1 MKNLDLSTLPAKK
14 RKQIVSCLRAGIQLL
29 YFLFLPSVFTA
40 AFNGVKYIFTQ
51 LGQGEKIEM
60 TAFVSALLLVCAF
73 TIVFGRFFC
82 GFACAFGS
90 LGDAM
95 HAIYGII
102 CKKRKKKP
110 RRIKPELAKK
120 LALLENQGTTAK
132 TGTAGNAAKETTT
145 DNGPQINEMQDKLKT
160 AVLKGN
166 RNGIVKITKE
176 ALESGEKPAELLNQV
191 LLPAINQVGEF
202 FDQGK
207 YFLPQLI
214 ASAEA
219 MKNSIEV
226 LEPLLQTGGTGEEMP
241 VVVIATVEG
250 DIHDIGK
257 NLVALMLKNHGFHVI
272 DLGKDVPQAKIL
284 ESAKEHHAEFIALSA
299 LMTTTMQ
306 RMREIVAA
314 AKEEGITAKIIIGG
328 AVITQEYAD
337 EIGADGYSKDA
348 ADAVK
353 LAKSLM

>member
-110 RRIKPELAKK
+110 RCIKPELAKK
-120 LALLENQGTTAK
+120 LVLIKYGILLLIALCCFAGVYQKARGTSPWDVFSMLH
-132 TGTAGNAAKETTT
+132 AGNA
-145 DNGPQINEMQDKLKT
+145 KT
-160 AVLKGN
+160 AS
-166 RNGIVKITKE
+166 
-176 ALESGEKPAELLNQV
+176 AAAAPAR
-191 LLPAINQVGEF
+191 
-202 FDQGK
+202 D
-207 YFLPQLI
+207 
-214 ASAEA
+214 SARQQWNCHP
-219 MKNSIEV
+219 MDPWKS
-226 LEPLLQTGGTGEEMP
+226 P
-241 VVVIATVEG
+241 ATVS
-250 DIHDIGK
+250 
-257 NLVALMLKNHGFHVI
+257 
-272 DLGKDVPQAKIL
+272 
-284 ESAKEHHAEFIALSA
+284 SARNVLIRVQKAISA
-299 LMTTTMQ
+299 
-306 RMREIVAA
+306 A
-314 AKEEGITAKIIIGG
+314 G
-328 AVITQEYAD
+328 
-337 EIGADGYSKDA
+337 
-348 ADAVK
+348 
-353 LAKSLM
+353 

>member
-110 RRIKPELAKK
+110 IRIKPELAKK
-120 LALLENQGTTAK
+120 LALVKYGILLLIALCCFAGVYQKARGTSPWDVFSMLHAGNFRLSSYIPGIVLLVLILVGMFFEERFFCHFLCPMGAVFSLLPILPFFTLHRKRENCIRGCSETVPVSS
-132 TGTAGNAAKETTT
+132 GTAIRWIRG
-145 DNGPQINEMQDKLKT
+145 DLRRLFPVPEM
-160 AVLKGN
+160 
-166 RNGIVKITKE
+166 
-176 ALESGEKPAELLNQV
+176 
-191 LLPAINQVGEF
+191 
-202 FDQGK
+202 
-207 YFLPQLI
+207 Y
-214 ASAEA
+214 
-219 MKNSIEV
+219 
-226 LEPLLQTGGTGEEMP
+226 
-241 VVVIATVEG
+241 
-250 DIHDIGK
+250 
-257 NLVALMLKNHGFHVI
+257 
-272 DLGKDVPQAKIL
+272 
-284 ESAKEHHAEFIALSA
+284 
-299 LMTTTMQ
+299 
-306 RMREIVAA
+306 
-314 AKEEGITAKIIIGG
+314 
-328 AVITQEYAD
+328 
-337 EIGADGYSKDA
+337 
-348 ADAVK
+348 
-353 LAKSLM
+353 

>member
-110 RRIKPELAKK
+110 RCIKPELAKK
-120 LALLENQGTTAK
+120 LVLIKYGILLLIALCCFAGVYLKARGTSPWDVFSMLH
-132 TGTAGNAAKETTT
+132 AGNFRLSSYIPGIVLLVLILVGMFFEERFFCRFLCPM
-145 DNGPQINEMQDKLKT
+145 G
-160 AVLKGN
+160 AVFSLLPILPFFTLHRKRENCIRGCSACTRQCPSAVELPSDGSVEISGDCFQCQKCIDTCPKGN
-166 RNGIVKITKE
+166 IRCGVKELHGNEILFTLFRAVFLLTLLLWAGI
-176 ALESGEKPAELLNQV
+176 
-191 LLPAINQVGEF
+191 
-202 FDQGK
+202 
-207 YFLPQLI
+207 
-214 ASAEA
+214 
-219 MKNSIEV
+219 
-226 LEPLLQTGGTGEEMP
+226 
-241 VVVIATVEG
+241 
-250 DIHDIGK
+250 
-257 NLVALMLKNHGFHVI
+257 
-272 DLGKDVPQAKIL
+272 
-284 ESAKEHHAEFIALSA
+284 
-299 LMTTTMQ
+299 
-306 RMREIVAA
+306 
-314 AKEEGITAKIIIGG
+314 
-328 AVITQEYAD
+328 
-337 EIGADGYSKDA
+337 
-348 ADAVK
+348 
-353 LAKSLM
+353 

>member
-110 RRIKPELAKK
+110 RCIKPELAKK
-120 LALLENQGTTAK
+120 LVLIKYGILLLIALCYFAGVYQKARGTSPWDVFSMLH
-132 TGTAGNAAKETTT
+132 AGNFRLSSYIPGIVLLVLILVGMFFEERFFCRFLCPM
-145 DNGPQINEMQDKLKT
+145 G
-160 AVLKGN
+160 AVFSLLPILPFFTLHRKRENCIRGCSACTRQCPSAVELPSDGSVEISGDCFQCQKCIDTCPKGN
-166 RNGIVKITKE
+166 IRCGVKELHGNEILFTLFRAVFLLTLLLWAGI
-176 ALESGEKPAELLNQV
+176 
-191 LLPAINQVGEF
+191 
-202 FDQGK
+202 
-207 YFLPQLI
+207 
-214 ASAEA
+214 
-219 MKNSIEV
+219 
-226 LEPLLQTGGTGEEMP
+226 
-241 VVVIATVEG
+241 
-250 DIHDIGK
+250 
-257 NLVALMLKNHGFHVI
+257 
-272 DLGKDVPQAKIL
+272 
-284 ESAKEHHAEFIALSA
+284 
-299 LMTTTMQ
+299 
-306 RMREIVAA
+306 
-314 AKEEGITAKIIIGG
+314 
-328 AVITQEYAD
+328 
-337 EIGADGYSKDA
+337 
-348 ADAVK
+348 
-353 LAKSLM
+353 

>member
-51 LGQGEKIEM
+51 IGQGEKIEM

-120 LALLENQGTTAK
+120 LALVKYGILLLIALCCFAGVYQKARGTSPWDVFSMLHAGNFRLSSYIPGIVLLVLILVGMFFEERFFCRFLCPMGSCRSLLCTGNAK
-132 TGTAGNAAKETTT
+132 T
-145 DNGPQINEMQDKLKT
+145 
-160 AVLKGN
+160 
-166 RNGIVKITKE
+166 
-176 ALESGEKPAELLNQV
+176 
-191 LLPAINQVGEF
+191 
-202 FDQGK
+202 
-207 YFLPQLI
+207 
-214 ASAEA
+214 ASAA
-219 MKNSIEV
+219 AAPARDSARQRWNCHPMDPWRS
-226 LEPLLQTGGTGEEMP
+226 P
-241 VVVIATVEG
+241 ATVS
-250 DIHDIGK
+250 
-257 NLVALMLKNHGFHVI
+257 
-272 DLGKDVPQAKIL
+272 
-284 ESAKEHHAEFIALSA
+284 SARNVLIRVQKAISA
-299 LMTTTMQ
+299 
-306 RMREIVAA
+306 A
-314 AKEEGITAKIIIGG
+314 G
-328 AVITQEYAD
+328 
-337 EIGADGYSKDA
+337 
-348 ADAVK
+348 
-353 LAKSLM
+353 

>member
-110 RRIKPELAKK
+110 RCIKPELAKK
-120 LALLENQGTTAK
+120 TGAGQIRHSASDCSLLLCRSLSESKRNKPVGCLFH
-132 TGTAGNAAKETTT
+132 AACGKFPTF
-145 DNGPQINEMQDKLKT
+145 
-160 AVLKGN
+160 
-166 RNGIVKITKE
+166 
-176 ALESGEKPAELLNQV
+176 LL
-191 LLPAINQVGEF
+191 
-202 FDQGK
+202 
-207 YFLPQLI
+207 Y
-214 ASAEA
+214 SRHC
-219 MKNSIEV
+219 S
-226 LEPLLQTGGTGEEMP
+226 
-241 VVVIATVEG
+241 
-250 DIHDIGK
+250 
-257 NLVALMLKNHGFHVI
+257 
-272 DLGKDVPQAKIL
+272 
-284 ESAKEHHAEFIALSA
+284 S
-299 LMTTTMQ
+299 
-306 RMREIVAA
+306 
-314 AKEEGITAKIIIGG
+314 
-328 AVITQEYAD
+328 
-337 EIGADGYSKDA
+337 GADPGRH
-348 ADAVK
+348 V
-353 LAKSLM
+353 L

>member
-110 RRIKPELAKK
+110 IRIKPELAKK
-120 LALLENQGTTAK
+120 LALVKYGILLLIALCCFAGVYQKARGTSPWDVFSMLR
-132 TGTAGNAAKETTT
+132 AGNVHLSGYWLGIILLAGILVGMALCERFFCRFLCPM
-145 DNGPQINEMQDKLKT
+145 G
-160 AVLKGN
+160 AVF
-166 RNGIVKITKE
+166 
-176 ALESGEKPAELLNQV
+176 S
-191 LLPAINQVGEF
+191 LLPM
-202 FDQGK
+202 
-207 YFLPQLI
+207 LPMFSVRRKQEQC
-214 ASAEA
+214 AKGCSACTRCCPADLTLPEA
-219 MKNSIEV
+219 GSWSVNGACFQCQKCVDICPKKNAHS
-226 LEPLLQTGGTGEEMP
+226 G
-241 VVVIATVEG
+241 
-250 DIHDIGK
+250 IGK
-257 NLVALMLKNHGFHVI
+257 LRGNEIWFTILRAVVLGVVLVLA
-272 DLGKDVPQAKIL
+272 
-284 ESAKEHHAEFIALSA
+284 
-299 LMTTTMQ
+299 
-306 RMREIVAA
+306 
-314 AKEEGITAKIIIGG
+314 GI
-328 AVITQEYAD
+328 
-337 EIGADGYSKDA
+337 
-348 ADAVK
+348 
-353 LAKSLM
+353 

>member
-110 RRIKPELAKK
+110 RCIKPELAKK
-120 LALLENQGTTAK
+120 LVLIKYGILL
-132 TGTAGNAAKETTT
+132 
-145 DNGPQINEMQDKLKT
+145 
-160 AVLKGN
+160 
-166 RNGIVKITKE
+166 
-176 ALESGEKPAELLNQV
+176 
-191 LLPAINQVGEF
+191 
-202 FDQGK
+202 
-207 YFLPQLI
+207 LI
-214 ASAEA
+214 ALCCFAGVYQKVYTES
-219 MKNSIEV
+219 
-226 LEPLLQTGGTGEEMP
+226 LREPARGMFFP
-241 VVVIATVEG
+241 CC
-250 DIHDIGK
+250 
-257 NLVALMLKNHGFHVI
+257 
-272 DLGKDVPQAKIL
+272 
-284 ESAKEHHAEFIALSA
+284 
-299 LMTTTMQ
+299 
-306 RMREIVAA
+306 MREISDFPLIFQALF
-314 AKEEGITAKIIIGG
+314 
-328 AVITQEYAD
+328 
-337 EIGADGYSKDA
+337 SWC
-348 ADAVK
+348 
-353 LAKSLM
+353 

>member
-110 RRIKPELAKK
+110 RCIKPELAKK
-120 LALLENQGTTAK
+120 LVLIKYGILIALCCFAGVYQKARGTSPWDVFSMLH
-132 TGTAGNAAKETTT
+132 AGNFRLSSYIPGIVLLVLILVGMFFEERFFCRFLCPM
-145 DNGPQINEMQDKLKT
+145 G
-160 AVLKGN
+160 AVFSLLPILPFFTLHRKRENCIRGCSACTRQCPSAVELPSDGSVEISGDCFQCQKCIDTCPKGN
-166 RNGIVKITKE
+166 IRCGVKELHGNEILFTLFRAVFLLTLLLWAGI
-176 ALESGEKPAELLNQV
+176 
-191 LLPAINQVGEF
+191 
-202 FDQGK
+202 
-207 YFLPQLI
+207 
-214 ASAEA
+214 
-219 MKNSIEV
+219 
-226 LEPLLQTGGTGEEMP
+226 
-241 VVVIATVEG
+241 
-250 DIHDIGK
+250 
-257 NLVALMLKNHGFHVI
+257 
-272 DLGKDVPQAKIL
+272 
-284 ESAKEHHAEFIALSA
+284 
-299 LMTTTMQ
+299 
-306 RMREIVAA
+306 
-314 AKEEGITAKIIIGG
+314 
-328 AVITQEYAD
+328 
-337 EIGADGYSKDA
+337 
-348 ADAVK
+348 
-353 LAKSLM
+353 

>member
-110 RRIKPELAKK
+110 RCIKPELAKK
-120 LALLENQGTTAK
+120 LVLIERKTWITLQNLSILLLIALCCFAGVYQKARGTSPWDVFSMLH
-132 TGTAGNAAKETTT
+132 AGNFRLSSYIPGIVLLVLILVGMFFEERFFCRFLCPM
-145 DNGPQINEMQDKLKT
+145 G
-160 AVLKGN
+160 AVFSLLPILPFFTLHRKRENCIRGCSACTRQCPSAVELPSDGSVEISGDCFQCQKCIDTCPKGN
-166 RNGIVKITKE
+166 IRCGVKELHGNEILFTLFRAVFLLTLLLWAGI
-176 ALESGEKPAELLNQV
+176 
-191 LLPAINQVGEF
+191 
-202 FDQGK
+202 
-207 YFLPQLI
+207 
-214 ASAEA
+214 
-219 MKNSIEV
+219 
-226 LEPLLQTGGTGEEMP
+226 
-241 VVVIATVEG
+241 
-250 DIHDIGK
+250 
-257 NLVALMLKNHGFHVI
+257 
-272 DLGKDVPQAKIL
+272 
-284 ESAKEHHAEFIALSA
+284 
-299 LMTTTMQ
+299 
-306 RMREIVAA
+306 
-314 AKEEGITAKIIIGG
+314 
-328 AVITQEYAD
+328 
-337 EIGADGYSKDA
+337 
-348 ADAVK
+348 
-353 LAKSLM
+353 

>member
-110 RRIKPELAKK
+110 RCIKPELAKK
-120 LALLENQGTTAK
+120 LVLIKYGILLLIALCCVAGVYQKARGTSPWDVFSMLH
-132 TGTAGNAAKETTT
+132 AGNFRLSSYIPGIVLLVLILVGMFFEERFFCRFLCPM
-145 DNGPQINEMQDKLKT
+145 G
-160 AVLKGN
+160 AVFSLLPILPFFTLHRKRENCIRGCSACTRQCPSAVELPSDGSVEISGDCFQCQKCIDTCPKGN
-166 RNGIVKITKE
+166 IRCGVKELHGNEILFTLFRAVFLLTLLLWAGI
-176 ALESGEKPAELLNQV
+176 
-191 LLPAINQVGEF
+191 
-202 FDQGK
+202 
-207 YFLPQLI
+207 
-214 ASAEA
+214 
-219 MKNSIEV
+219 
-226 LEPLLQTGGTGEEMP
+226 
-241 VVVIATVEG
+241 
-250 DIHDIGK
+250 
-257 NLVALMLKNHGFHVI
+257 
-272 DLGKDVPQAKIL
+272 
-284 ESAKEHHAEFIALSA
+284 
-299 LMTTTMQ
+299 
-306 RMREIVAA
+306 
-314 AKEEGITAKIIIGG
+314 
-328 AVITQEYAD
+328 
-337 EIGADGYSKDA
+337 
-348 ADAVK
+348 
-353 LAKSLM
+353 